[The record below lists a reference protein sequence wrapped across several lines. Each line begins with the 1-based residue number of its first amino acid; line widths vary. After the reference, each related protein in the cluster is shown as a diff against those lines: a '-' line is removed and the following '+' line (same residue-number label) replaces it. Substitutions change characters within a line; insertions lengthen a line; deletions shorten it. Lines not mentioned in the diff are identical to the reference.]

1 MKELRTEITLQAPV
15 ERIWEMLADCSL
27 YRHWNPLFSEAK
39 GDLTAGGRLELVV
52 ALPEIAPFR
61 VEPELLTVEPQKGF
75 CWRHTLLL
83 GGMMTWKYRVELEV
97 IDAQRVRL
105 VQGSAFGGLLGPL
118 FRLGLG
124 GSVRAGMERMNEALR
139 RWGEKGNVQCLRC

>member
-1 MKELRTEITLQAPV
+1 MKELRTEITLEAPV

-39 GDLTAGGRLELVV
+39 GDLTVGGRLELVV

-61 VEPELLTVEPQKGF
+61 VEPELLTVEPQRGF
-75 CWRHTLLL
+75 CWRHTVLWA
-83 GGMMTWKYRVELEV
+83 GIMTWKYRVELEV
-97 IDAQRVRL
+97 VDAQRVRL

-118 FRLGLG
+118 FGLGLG

-139 RWGEKGNVQCLRC
+139 RWGEKGNVRCLRC